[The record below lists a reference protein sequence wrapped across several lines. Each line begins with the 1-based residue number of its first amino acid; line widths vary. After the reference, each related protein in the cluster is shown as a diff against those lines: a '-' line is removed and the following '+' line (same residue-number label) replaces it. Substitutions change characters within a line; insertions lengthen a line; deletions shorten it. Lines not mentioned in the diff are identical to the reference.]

1 MKNVTLNITGM
12 SCEGCANSVKSAL
25 LQIEGAKKAEVSLA
39 DKEAVVA
46 VEESV
51 DATDLIGA
59 VEAAGYQASVAD

>member
-25 LQIEGAKKAEVSLA
+25 LQLEGVKKAEVSLA
-39 DKEAVVA
+39 DKEAVLE
-46 VEESV
+46 VEEIV
-51 DATDLIGA
+51 DATDLIAA